1 MAHSNEERKIALAEY
16 IQGNELARHYDA
28 VAWVVGSIFFPVS
41 LGLLAL
47 SYTEPVL
54 KYSPWSLFPL
64 CIASVSIF
72 GIWLCLDT
80 RYSFYCH
87 IVFGRLQE
95 IEKKY
100 GMDIHFRIHRVDSAR
115 PWKVVRRARFWVRIM
130 IVPLIASWLIR
141 ILLWFIVQH

>member
-1 MAHSNEERKIALAEY
+1 MSHSEEEREIALAEY
-16 IQGNELARHYDA
+16 TQGNELTRHYDA

-47 SYTEPVL
+47 SYTEPVI

-64 CIASVSIF
+64 SIASISIY

-80 RYSFYCH
+80 RYSFYCR
-87 IVFGRLQE
+87 IIFVRLHE

-115 PWKVVRRARFWVRIM
+115 PWKGIRRARFWVRM
-130 IVPLIASWLIR
+130 VIVPLIAAWLIR
-141 ILLWFIVQH
+141 ILFWFTVKP